1 MTVQA
6 TLTANILLVEDHSLL
21 AQSVGM
27 ALRAEAMQVRIADLT
42 SSEELLRAAAADP
55 PDLAL
60 VDLELGGEIGD
71 GTTLIRPLTDL
82 GVRVLVVSAVKDWRR
97 LACAVEQGAV
107 GYLSKADP
115 FDTLLDSVLRVA
127 RGEQVTPVEQRQHLV
142 NELRCARERER
153 AEREPFERLT
163 HREQQV
169 LRELSE
175 GKSVGNIASSWVVS
189 EATVRSQ
196 VRGVLTKLGANSQL
210 EAVAR
215 ATKAGWLNAAR

>member
-21 AQSVGM
+21 AQSLGM

-42 SSEELLRAAAADP
+42 SREELLRAVGADP

-82 GVRVLVVSAVKDWRR
+82 GVQVLVVSAVKDWRR
-97 LACAVEQGAV
+97 LACAVEHGAV

-115 FDTLLDSVLRVA
+115 FDSLLDSVLRLA
-127 RGEQVTPVEQRQHLV
+127 RGEQMT
-142 NELRCARERER
+142 
-153 AEREPFERLT
+153 T
-163 HREQQV
+163 I
-169 LRELSE
+169 S
-175 GKSVGNIASSWVVS
+175 
-189 EATVRSQ
+189 
-196 VRGVLTKLGANSQL
+196 
-210 EAVAR
+210 
-215 ATKAGWLNAAR
+215 